1 MQLSASRINQTGCQ
15 AIVSASAIF
24 ILGKSLLIL
33 HKKKRKNTM
42 NWNVLPEVIIFRLK
56 SDVMYTFI
64 KILIVN
70 EIGSL
75 LS

>member
-1 MQLSASRINQTGCQ
+1 
-15 AIVSASAIF
+15 
-24 ILGKSLLIL
+24 
-33 HKKKRKNTM
+33 M

-75 LS
+75 LC